1 MPRRSPVRTTD
12 ALFVRAQP
20 QDCEIDQSRNST
32 DGAGAGR
39 RGGRMRLATS
49 VVGTFRTCPDSLTMF
64 EDTVS
69 AVVEYGGSEV
79 DPTWNYRD
87 KHQVSAES
95 LRSGGA
101 GLQRHGSIVPQQ
113 SDGDDIG
120 TNDAN
125 SGSET
130 LVGRTYGGAAGC
142 RRRHLPVHLLDDRR
156 YFGVAEMSAAAP
168 GSMHPAQLGSF
179 KTVSDCRLHIRP
191 KAPASSAAHHRT

>member
-1 MPRRSPVRTTD
+1 VLNRKRVFDYAAVHRLPAIYEYDPLVREGGLMSYGPDLRESFERAASMVDRIFKGAMPRRSPVRTTD

-87 KHQVSAES
+87 KHHVSAES

-101 GLQRHGSIVPQQ
+101 GLQRHGSIVSPT
-113 SDGDDIG
+113 I
-120 TNDAN
+120 
-125 SGSET
+125 
-130 LVGRTYGGAAGC
+130 
-142 RRRHLPVHLLDDRR
+142 
-156 YFGVAEMSAAAP
+156 
-168 GSMHPAQLGSF
+168 
-179 KTVSDCRLHIRP
+179 
-191 KAPASSAAHHRT
+191 